1 MRVLHATSELHPFS
15 KTGGLADM
23 VDGLTKALAARGH
36 QVGVVT
42 PLYRGVRERFPE
54 LRPLELPVSI
64 PLGVASV
71 PVQVLGFEPTP
82 NLTIYFLD
90 APEFYDR
97 AGIYHENGADYPD
110 NAARFILLSKCA
122 VHLARHLP
130 WQPDILHVHDW
141 QTGLAPLFVR
151 HQQKNDGWANA
162 PRTVLS
168 VHNLAFQGLF
178 PPHDYALTNL
188 PWDYFKTEGL
198 EFYAQMSCLKAGL
211 VFADYVTTVS
221 PSYAKEITGAEF
233 GCGLDGVLCQRE
245 ARNTLK
251 GILNG
256 VDYNEWKTVGNP
268 RLEHSFTAQRLQGK
282 SQQKRALQKEFGLPV
297 RSDVPL
303 FGVISRLSEQKG
315 MDIELV
321 ALEEMLASPM
331 QFVLLGSG
339 ASKFEQAFKDLAA
352 RHPEK
357 VGVRIGFDQALS
369 HRIEAGADFFLM
381 PSRFEPS
388 GLNQLYSL
396 RYGAVPIVRATGGL
410 ADSVTDITEDIATA
424 NGIKFTDYSPAALAK
439 AIRKALVLFAH
450 PDLMRHYRR
459 SGMTADFSWERASQ
473 KYEEIYETLLA
484 SPVVTTKMP
493 KVPQA

>member
-1 MRVLHATSELHPFS
+1 MPQSRMKILHASSELHPFS

-23 VDGLTKALAARGH
+23 VDGLAKALAARGH
-36 QVGVVT
+36 QVGVLT

-54 LRPLELPVSI
+54 LMPLDLPIPI

-71 PVQVLGFEPTP
+71 SVQIQVLEPAP
-82 NLTIYFLD
+82 NFTVYLLD
-90 APEFYDR
+90 TPEFYDR
-97 AGIYHENGADYPD
+97 AGLYHENGADYPD
-110 NAARFILLSKCA
+110 NAARFTLLSKCA

-130 WQPDILHVHDW
+130 WQPELLHVHDW

-151 HQQKNDGWANA
+151 HQQKADGWANP

-178 PPHDYALTNL
+178 PPRDYALTNL
-188 PWDYFKTEGL
+188 PWDYFKSEQL
-198 EFYAQMSCLKAGL
+198 EFYGQMGCLKAGL
-211 VFADYVTTVS
+211 VFSDFVTTVS
-221 PSYAKEITGAEF
+221 PGYAREITTPEF
-233 GCGLDGVLCQRE
+233 GCGLDGVLRQRE
-245 ARNTLK
+245 AGDTLT

-256 VDYNEWKTVGNP
+256 VDYHEWKTVGNP
-268 RLEHSFTAQRLQGK
+268 RLEYSFTAQRLQGK

-315 MDIELV
+315 IDIELA

-339 ASKFEQAFKDLAA
+339 ATKFEQACTELAA

-357 VGVRIGFDQALS
+357 VGVRIGFDQNLS
-369 HRIEAGADFFLM
+369 HRIEAGVDFFLM

-410 ADSVTDITEDIATA
+410 GDSITDITEDIATA
-424 NGIKFTDYSPAALAK
+424 NGIKFTEYSAAALAK

-450 PDLMRHYRR
+450 PDLLRHYRR
-459 SGMTADFSWERASQ
+459 NGMVADFSWERASR
-473 KYEEIYETLLA
+473 KYEQVYETLLA
-484 SPVVTTKMP
+484 SPTAG
-493 KVPQA
+493 Q